1 MGLEEM
7 KISLEDILKEILYAD
22 ELKVK
27 VAGGKIVAIPKQVIQ
42 RPKKNGITTQQ
53 IVEETIE
60 IEG

>member
-1 MGLEEM
+1 M
-7 KISLEDILKEILYAD
+7 KSALEDILKEILYAD

-27 VAGGKIVAIPKQVIQ
+27 VAQGKIVSIPKQIIQ

-60 IEG
+60 IE